1 MITRKRTGACPKY
14 LPTPL
19 HELRVDQMC
28 VPDLYAFIKLYG
40 REVHVLELTSLLKLR
55 RNRLVRLYR
64 DVLENPQR
72 PMISTFFGRRDFERN
87 VDFNGINMGN
97 EIYYPRNN
105 NRNNNNQP
113 PNNGPGQ
120 GNGRAQQRGGN
131 NNVPLQGGNNRNN
144 NQPPNNGP
152 GGGNGRVQQGNGM
165 EVEIIN
171 PVQTGI
177 NNRQRNNM
185 VEGNGME
192 VEIINP
198 AQTGINNHQRQQ
210 RIKWRAPK
218 IEDMISLL
226 TRQKNGPRSSVQGTR
241 RSSRIP
247 PRSQSLLTYRQNGQS
262 NSRQNGQS
270 SSRQNGLRLPETRSQ
285 GLLTNGLQGNGSGQR
300 TGLTVQQRTRQ
311 SPRIVPV
318 QSLLTYRQNG
328 QSSSRQNG
336 PRLSVQRTRQSP
348 RLARS
353 VLSKKPRVV
362 LKKQLAVKKSIKKSK
377 SKSRKEIEPGPKIQV
392 QRIVQRSRPVQ
403 QPVQQGRQQQ
413 GKQLAL
419 GSYDLRTSNRKK
431 KTPNWL
437 MMSLPKKTRVNLNVN
452 NRVQTRGTVGSSS
465 SALQKG
471 IIRKRITP
479 VVKQGN
485 VNSRKTPRIR
495 ANRLTG
501 ETRKREQETG
511 LPLWS
516 LGEPS
521 VKRTTPAAVARQQ
534 RTGFRRSGRETQ
546 PPNFF
551 RP

>member
-1 MITRKRTGACPKY
+1 
-14 LPTPL
+14 
-19 HELRVDQMC
+19 
-28 VPDLYAFIKLYG
+28 
-40 REVHVLELTSLLKLR
+40 
-55 RNRLVRLYR
+55 
-64 DVLENPQR
+64 
-72 PMISTFFGRRDFERN
+72 
-87 VDFNGINMGN
+87 
-97 EIYYPRNN
+97 
-105 NRNNNNQP
+105 
-113 PNNGPGQ
+113 
-120 GNGRAQQRGGN
+120 
-131 NNVPLQGGNNRNN
+131 
-144 NQPPNNGP
+144 
-152 GGGNGRVQQGNGM
+152 
-165 EVEIIN
+165 
-171 PVQTGI
+171 
-177 NNRQRNNM
+177 
-185 VEGNGME
+185 
-192 VEIINP
+192 
-198 AQTGINNHQRQQ
+198 
-210 RIKWRAPK
+210 
-218 IEDMISLL
+218 
-226 TRQKNGPRSSVQGTR
+226 
-241 RSSRIP
+241 
-247 PRSQSLLTYRQNGQS
+247 LLTYRQNGQS
-262 NSRQNGQS
+262 GSRQNGP
-270 SSRQNGLRLPETRSQ
+270 RLPETRSQ

-452 NRVQTRGTVGSSS
+452 NRVQTRGTVGSASSSAQQRKNNNSRVQTRGTVGSSS